1 MARASAKSTKQTIQ
15 ALLLTH
21 TAEVKEVPL
30 ALEPDAT
37 LTMKTIQAALKKK
50 TAPELIGTYKYKS
63 TGLFLFG
70 FLTGKAGQE
79 NRHELPPPHDSVLV
93 FGDILLV
100 ASKDVKSWKSPVAF
114 PAEEY
119 EAFYT
124 KAYGG
129 FEDLDDEDSEDDELD
144 DAEADADADAEAD
157 ADADVE
163 EGDVAAGNDEEEEE
177 EEEAGDSDEDDT
189 EEAEEIEEEAGVEG
203 EDDEPRVPVP
213 KKRAAAAATTV
224 QRVKKSKRAAAGAS
238 AASQLYTNYLHVPQ
252 EDTLQPESFSST
264 DFSQQAAVPQRQ
276 AMVQALATL
285 FKGLLTGEHEVNF
298 LERCIYMAALRTAS
312 QRHVGKIWS
321 HPPFVDIYKT
331 VAKHISSNLYPNSY
345 VGNKELF
352 DRYKA
357 GYISLQEISEAD
369 PYGLFEARWYDSIV
383 AQQVREKRQ
392 LEGNKAMA
400 TDRFLCGRCHKR
412 ECTYYEM
419 QTRSADEPMTIFITC
434 LNCGKHWR
442 Q

>member
-1 MARASAKSTKQTIQ
+1 MARSSAKVAKQTVQ

-21 TAEVKEVPL
+21 SAEVKEIQLPL
-30 ALEPDAT
+30 ESDAT
-37 LTMKTIQAALKKK
+37 LTMKSIQAALKKK

-63 TGLFLFG
+63 SGLFLFG

-79 NRHELPPPHDSVLV
+79 NKHELPPPHDSVLI

-100 ASKDVKSWKSPVAF
+100 ASKDLKSWNTPTPF
-114 PAEEY
+114 PTEEY

-124 KAYGG
+124 KAFGG
-129 FEDLDDEDSEDDELD
+129 FEDLDDEDDD
-144 DAEADADADAEAD
+144 
-157 ADADVE
+157 
-163 EGDVAAGNDEEEEE
+163 DEEEEMEEVADTEEVDAAGNE
-177 EEEAGDSDEDDT
+177 EEEDDG
-189 EEAEEIEEEAGVEG
+189 EAEEEEESEEDEEEDEEEVGVEG
-203 EDDEPRVPVP
+203 DEQEEETPRVPVP
-213 KKRAAAAATTV
+213 KKRVAATGATAPPSKA
-224 QRVKKSKRAAAGAS
+224 KKSKRAAAGAS
-238 AASQLYTNYLHVPQ
+238 TTSLLYTTYLHVSE
-252 EDTLQPESFSST
+252 EDTLKPESFTSYE
-264 DFSQQAAVPQRQ
+264 FQEQATIPQRQ
-276 AMVQALATL
+276 AMVRALQTL
-285 FKGLLTGEHEVNF
+285 FKGLLTAKHEINM
-298 LERCIYMAALRTAS
+298 LERCIYMATLRTAG
-312 QRHVGKIWS
+312 QRHVGKTWS
-321 HPPFVDIYKT
+321 HPPFVDLYKT
-331 VAKHISSNLYPNSY
+331 VAKHISSNLYPRSY
-345 VGNKELF
+345 VGNTELF

-400 TDRFLCGRCHKR
+400 TDRFLCSRCHKR

>member
-21 TAEVKEVPL
+21 TAEVKEIPL
-30 ALEPDAT
+30 ALESDAT

-63 TGLFLFG
+63 MGLFLFG

-79 NRHELPPPHDSVLV
+79 NRHELPPPHDSVLL

-100 ASKDVKSWKSPVAF
+100 ASKDMKSWKASVPF
-114 PAEEY
+114 SMEEY

-124 KAYGG
+124 RAYGG
-129 FEDLDDEDSEDDELD
+129 FEDIDDDEDSEDEEL
-144 DAEADADADAEAD
+144 EEEVEEEVE

-163 EGDVAAGNDEEEEE
+163 VEEVDVAGQEEEEE
-177 EEEAGDSDEDDT
+177 GNVEEEDSDEDE
-189 EEAEEIEEEAGVEG
+189 EEAEDVEEEVGVEDV
-203 EDDEPRVPVP
+203 EEEEPRVPLP
-213 KKRAAAAATTV
+213 KKRAAVAATGGSAV
-224 QRVKKSKRAAAGAS
+224 QRAKKSKRAAAGVS
-238 AASQLYTNYLHVPQ
+238 VTSQLYTNYLHVPQ

-264 DFSQQAAVPQRQ
+264 DFREQAAVPQRQ
-276 AMVQALATL
+276 AMVRALSDL
-285 FKGLLTGEHEVNF
+285 FKGLLTNEHEVNF
-298 LERCIYMAALRTAS
+298 LERCIYMAAIRTAG
-312 QRHVGKIWS
+312 QRHVGKTWS

-331 VAKHISSNLYPNSY
+331 VAKHISSNFYPNSY

-357 GYISLQEISEAD
+357 GHISLQEISEAD
-369 PYGLFEARWYDSIV
+369 PYGLFETRWYDSIV

-412 ECTYYEM
+412 ETTYYEM

>member
-1 MARASAKSTKQTIQ
+1 MARPSAKATKQTVQ

-21 TAEVKEVPL
+21 TAEVKELPL
-30 ALEPDAT
+30 ALESDAT
-37 LTMKTIQAALKKK
+37 LTMKTIQTALKKK

-63 TGLFLFG
+63 SGLFLFG

-100 ASKDVKSWKSPVAF
+100 ASKDLKSWKSPTPF
-114 PAEEY
+114 PMEDY

-124 KAYGG
+124 KAFGG
-129 FEDLDDEDSEDDELD
+129 FEDIDGEDDTDEDIDGEDEVDV
-144 DAEADADADAEAD
+144 
-157 ADADVE
+157 DADVE
-163 EGDVAAGNDEEEEE
+163 EVENAVQDDEDVA
-177 EEEAGDSDEDDT
+177 
-189 EEAEEIEEEAGVEG
+189 EEAEEESDEEEDEAEEADEDGAGEG
-203 EDDEPRVPVP
+203 EEVEEEEPRVTVP
-213 KKRAAAAATTV
+213 KKRAAAASNPL
-224 QRVKKSKRAAAGAS
+224 QRAKKAKRAAAGAS
-238 AASQLYTNYLHVPQ
+238 AASQVYTSYLHVSA
-252 EDTLQPESFSST
+252 EDTLAPESFSST
-264 DFSQQAAVPQRQ
+264 DFSEQASVPQRQ
-276 AMVQALATL
+276 TMVRALHTL
-285 FKGLLTGEHEVNF
+285 FKGLLTAENEINL
-298 LERCIYMAALRTAS
+298 LERCIYMATLRTAG
-312 QRHVGKIWS
+312 QRHVGKTWS
-321 HPPFVDIYKT
+321 HPPFVDIYRT

-345 VGNKELF
+345 VHNKELF

-357 GYISLQEISEAD
+357 GHVSLQEISEAD
-369 PYGLFEARWYDSIV
+369 PYSLFEARWYDSIV